1 MTPHPATLRAD
12 AQRNLGR
19 VLEAAAEVFAEQ
31 GPNASVD
38 EIARRAG
45 VGHATVFRRFPTKD
59 ALIAAVV
66 EQRMTELRAFAEEA
80 LEAEDAGAAFT
91 EFVWR
96 AAELSSRER
105 GLEDCLLRCAEAP
118 AAQAFHDAAVRIAE
132 RAQRAGDVRDDI
144 DAEEVP
150 ALVRA
155 AIRAAPP
162 GGWRSYVRVVLD
174 GLRPRA

>member
-1 MTPHPATLRAD
+1 MTLRAD

-19 VLEAAAEVFAEQ
+19 VLDAAAEVFAER
-31 GPNASVD
+31 GPGASVD

-66 EQRMTELRAFAEEA
+66 EQRIAELHGMAEQA

-96 AAELSSRER
+96 AAELNARDR
-105 GLEDCLLRCAEAP
+105 GLHDCLLRCAQSP
-118 AAQAFHDAAVRIAE
+118 AALALQDAGVRVVARAQQAGAVRTDIPAE
-132 RAQRAGDVRDDI
+132 D
-144 DAEEVP
+144 VP
-150 ALVRA
+150 ALIRA
-155 AIRAAPP
+155 ALRAAPP
-162 GGWRSYVRVVLD
+162 GQWRSYVQIVLD
-174 GLRPRA
+174 GLRPRG